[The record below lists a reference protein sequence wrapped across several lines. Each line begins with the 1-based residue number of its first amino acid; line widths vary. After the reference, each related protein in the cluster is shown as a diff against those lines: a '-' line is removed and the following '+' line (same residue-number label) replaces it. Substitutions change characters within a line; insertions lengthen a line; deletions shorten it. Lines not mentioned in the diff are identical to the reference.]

1 MFALQTSMCVS
12 KGCSAPRC
20 AFAGGVA
27 CSKLAPIEAKLPCRA
42 NAAPSRALCW
52 AGSCTLGVRGGVAE
66 WETDSRQHILTLS
79 FNAVIL
85 LSSRS
90 KEKHCTI
97 PVFPAEKVISLTNN
111 NTAGCLQ
118 FFNCVSP
125 MQKQAHKHWDKEGV
139 RLCVLRV
146 AVCRLSQ
153 IFHYRYL
160 RKPHACSSL
169 PAGFDQ
175 GKYCTEMSNM
185 HVLHCLLLYNHVCV
199 AKQESFIWKNSTCE
213 HAHSLP
219 ASINTH

>member
-1 MFALQTSMCVS
+1 MQPQAE
-12 KGCSAPRC
+12 PC
-20 AFAGGVA
+20 AGQA
-27 CSKLAPIEAKLPCRA
+27 
-42 NAAPSRALCW
+42 AAPW
-52 AGSCTLGVRGGVAE
+52 GSGGVAE
-66 WETDSRQHILTLS
+66 WETESRQHILTLS
-79 FNAVIL
+79 FNAMIL

-90 KEKHCTI
+90 KEEHCTI

-146 AVCRLSQ
+146 AACRLSQ

>member
-1 MFALQTSMCVS
+1 MQQACTNRS
-12 KGCSAPRC
+12 KAAMQSQCSPKQSLVLGRQLHP
-20 AFAGGVA
+20 GGQ
-27 CSKLAPIEAKLPCRA
+27 
-42 NAAPSRALCW
+42 
-52 AGSCTLGVRGGVAE
+52 GGGVAE

-79 FNAVIL
+79 FNAMIL

-90 KEKHCTI
+90 KEEHCTI

-146 AVCRLSQ
+146 AACRLSQ

-169 PAGFDQ
+169 
-175 GKYCTEMSNM
+175 
-185 HVLHCLLLYNHVCV
+185 CLLDLTKVNI
-199 AKQESFIWKNSTCE
+199 AQK
-213 HAHSLP
+213 
-219 ASINTH
+219 

>member
-1 MFALQTSMCVS
+1 MQPQAE
-12 KGCSAPRC
+12 PC
-20 AFAGGVA
+20 AGQA
-27 CSKLAPIEAKLPCRA
+27 
-42 NAAPSRALCW
+42 AAPW
-52 AGSCTLGVRGGVAE
+52 GSGGVAE

-79 FNAVIL
+79 FNAMIL

-139 RLCVLRV
+139 RLYVLGV
-146 AVCRLSQ
+146 TVCRLSQ

-169 PAGFDQ
+169 
-175 GKYCTEMSNM
+175 
-185 HVLHCLLLYNHVCV
+185 CLLDLTKVNI
-199 AKQESFIWKNSTCE
+199 AQK
-213 HAHSLP
+213 
-219 ASINTH
+219 